1 MSIQRYGS
9 WRDVLMVM
17 IVALLL
23 CTGKTARAAFY
34 ADVIDGGFSEC
45 RMTKVGD
52 SYEVN
57 FTVTFNPAAGNMAGQ
72 RFFSRGL
79 VLFVYDAAGKR
90 KRLKEGD
97 MFLYPTINGASSGD
111 SLATC
116 WSTRIYIALALEAP
130 GQLLTRS

>member
-1 MSIQRYGS
+1 
-9 WRDVLMVM
+9 
-17 IVALLL
+17 
-23 CTGKTARAAFY
+23 
-34 ADVIDGGFSEC
+34 
-45 RMTKVGD
+45 MTKVGD

-97 MFLYPTINGASSGD
+97 MFCIQP
-111 SLATC
+111 
-116 WSTRIYIALALEAP
+116 
-130 GQLLTRS
+130 

>member
-57 FTVTFNPAAGNMAGQ
+57 LPSHSILPRETWPVN
-72 RFFSRGL
+72 
-79 VLFVYDAAGKR
+79 V
-90 KRLKEGD
+90 
-97 MFLYPTINGASSGD
+97 
-111 SLATC
+111 SLA
-116 WSTRIYIALALEAP
+116 EAWFYLYTMLR
-130 GQLLTRS
+130 QA